1 MREKNCIITGGTS
14 GLGLN
19 LVKKFINNGF
29 FVHIIAR
36 DNTKIKKLLNY
47 FHERNLKSFN
57 FYQVDLAEES
67 ELKKAISQIKGLS
80 EIDVLINN
88 AGALFLK
95 KELNSKGVEKTFA
108 VNYLSHFSLTVSLID
123 LIKKTKNSRIV
134 NISSTFHKFAKLNL
148 NDINFSKN
156 YNGLV
161 AYCNSKLM
169 NILFNYKINRVYDN
183 SINCYAVNPGWV
195 NTNFGNNNPSR
206 LRFLLNLARNK
217 FAKKPSNVADDIYNL
232 CTGQEYLNYSGKY
245 LLRNKVIKS
254 SNLSYRSDLQDKL
267 WEMSLKMIN

>member
-36 DNTKIKKLLNY
+36 DNIKIKKLLNY
-47 FHERNLKSFN
+47 FHERNLRSFN

-67 ELKKAISQIKGLS
+67 ELNRSILQIKNLS
-80 EIDVLINN
+80 TIDVLINN

-95 KELNSKGVEKTFA
+95 KKLNSKGFEKTFA
-108 VNYLSHFSLTVSLID
+108 VNYLSHFSLTISLLD
-123 LIKKTKNSRIV
+123 LIKKNKNARIV
-134 NISSTFHKFAKLNL
+134 NISSMVHKFARLDL
-148 NDINFSKN
+148 NDINSSKN
-156 YNGLV
+156 YNGWI

-183 SINCYAVNPGWV
+183 SINCYAVHPGWL
-195 NTNFGNNNPSR
+195 NTNFGNNNQSS
-206 LRFLLNLARNK
+206 LRFLLNFARDK
-217 FAKKPSNVADDIYNL
+217 FAEEPSNVADEIYNL
-232 CTGQEYLNYSGKY
+232 CTNQKYLNYAGKY
-245 LLRNKVIKS
+245 IVKNKVTKS
-254 SNLSYRSDLQDKL
+254 SNLSYRLDLQDKL
-267 WEMSLKMIN
+267 WKMSLKMIN

>member
-1 MREKNCIITGGTS
+1 MKEKNCIITGGTS
-14 GLGLN
+14 GLGLS

-29 FVHIIAR
+29 FVHIIAK

-47 FHERNLKSFN
+47 FYERNFKSFN
-57 FYQVDLAEES
+57 FYQVDLAEKS
-67 ELKKAISQIKGLS
+67 ELKKAIQQIKSLS

-95 KELNSKGVEKTFA
+95 KELNSKGIEKTFV
-108 VNYLSHFSLTVSLID
+108 VNYLSNFFLTISLID
-123 LIKKTKNSRIV
+123 LIKKTKNSRII

-148 NDINFSKN
+148 DDINFSKN
-156 YNGLV
+156 YNGWI

-169 NILFNYKINRVYDN
+169 NIFLNYKIGRVYNN

-195 NTNFGNNNPSR
+195 NTNFGNNNPSS

-217 FAKKPSNVADDIYNL
+217 FAKNPSNVADDIFNL
-232 CTGQEYLNYSGKY
+232 CTGQEYLDYSGKY
-245 LLRNKVIKS
+245 LFRNKVVKS
-254 SNLSYRSDLQDKL
+254 SNLSYRQDLQDKL
-267 WEMSLKMIN
+267 WDMSMKMIN

>member
-14 GLGLN
+14 GLGLS

-36 DNTKIKKLLNY
+36 DNAKIKKLLNY
-47 FHERNLKSFN
+47 FYERNFKSFN
-57 FYQVDLAEES
+57 FYQVDLADES
-67 ELKKAISQIKGLS
+67 ELKKAILQLKSLS

-88 AGALFLK
+88 AGALFIK
-95 KELNSKGVEKTFA
+95 KELNSKGIEKTFV
-108 VNYLSHFSLTVSLID
+108 VNYLSHFFLTISLID

-148 NDINFSKN
+148 DDINFSKN
-156 YNGLV
+156 YNGWI

-169 NILFNYKINRVYDN
+169 NILLNYKIGRVYDN

-195 NTNFGNNNPSR
+195 NTNFGNNNPSS

-232 CTGQEYLNYSGKY
+232 CTGQEYLDYSGKY
-245 LLRNKVIKS
+245 LLRNKVVKS
-254 SNLSYRSDLQDKL
+254 SKLSYRQDLQDKL
-267 WEMSLKMIN
+267 WEMRLKMIN

>member
-1 MREKNCIITGGTS
+1 VRKKNCIITGGTS

-29 FVHIIAR
+29 FVHIIAK
-36 DNTKIKKLLNY
+36 DNIKIKKLLNY
-47 FHERNLKSFN
+47 FHERNLRSFN

-67 ELKKAISQIKGLS
+67 ELNRSILQIKNLS
-80 EIDVLINN
+80 TIDVLINN

-95 KELNSKGVEKTFA
+95 KKLNSKGFEKTFA
-108 VNYLSHFSLTVSLID
+108 VNYLSHFSLTISLID
-123 LIKKTKNSRIV
+123 LIKKNKNARIV
-134 NISSTFHKFAKLNL
+134 NISSMAHKFARLDL

-156 YNGLV
+156 YNGWI

-183 SINCYAVNPGWV
+183 SINCYAVHPGWL
-195 NTNFGNNNPSR
+195 NTNFGNNNQSS
-206 LRFLLNLARNK
+206 LRSLLNFARNK
-217 FAKKPSNVADDIYNL
+217 FAKEPSNVADEIYNL
-232 CTGQEYLNYSGKY
+232 CTSQEYLNYPGKY
-245 LLRNKVIKS
+245 LVKNKVTKS
-254 SNLSYRSDLQDKL
+254 SNLSYRLDLQDKL

>member
-14 GLGLN
+14 GLGLS

-47 FHERNLKSFN
+47 FYERNFKSFN

-67 ELKKAISQIKGLS
+67 ELKKAILQIKSLS

-88 AGALFLK
+88 AGALFIK
-95 KELNSKGVEKTFA
+95 KELNSKGIEKTFV
-108 VNYLSHFSLTVSLID
+108 VNYLSHFFLTISLID

-148 NDINFSKN
+148 DDINFSKN
-156 YNGLV
+156 YNGWI

-169 NILFNYKINRVYDN
+169 NILLNYKIGRVYDN

-195 NTNFGNNNPSR
+195 NTNFGNNNPSS

-232 CTGQEYLNYSGKY
+232 CTGQEYLDYSGKY
-245 LLRNKVIKS
+245 LLRNKVVKS
-254 SNLSYRSDLQDKL
+254 SNLSYRQDLQDKL

>member
-1 MREKNCIITGGTS
+1 MNEKNCIITGGTS
-14 GLGLN
+14 GLGLS
-19 LVKKFINNGF
+19 LVKKFIKSGF

-47 FHERNLKSFN
+47 FYERNLKSFN

-67 ELKKAISQIKGLS
+67 ELKKAILQIKSLS

-95 KELNSKGVEKTFA
+95 KALNSKGVEKTFA

-134 NISSTFHKFAKLNL
+134 NISSTLHKFAKLNL
-148 NDINFSKN
+148 DDINFSKN
-156 YNGLV
+156 YNGWI

-169 NILFNYKINRVYDN
+169 NILLNYKIGRVYDN
-183 SINCYAVNPGWV
+183 SINCYAVNPGWL
-195 NTNFGNNNPSR
+195 NTNFGNNNPSS
-206 LRFLLNLARNK
+206 LRFLLNLARRR
-217 FAKKPSNVADDIYNL
+217 FAKKPGNVADDIYNL
-232 CTGQEYLNYSGKY
+232 CTDQEYLNYSGKY
-245 LLRNKVIKS
+245 LMRNKVIKS
-254 SNLSYRSDLQDKL
+254 SNLSYRPDLQDKL

>member
-1 MREKNCIITGGTS
+1 M
-14 GLGLN
+14 
-19 LVKKFINNGF
+19 VKKFINNGF

-47 FHERNLKSFN
+47 FYERNLKSFN

-67 ELKKAISQIKGLS
+67 ELKKAILQIKSLS

-108 VNYLSHFSLTVSLID
+108 VNYLSHFSLTISLID

-148 NDINFSKN
+148 DDINFSKN
-156 YNGLV
+156 YNGWI

-169 NILFNYKINRVYDN
+169 NILLNYKIGRVYNN
-183 SINCYAVNPGWV
+183 SINCYAVNPGWL
-195 NTNFGNNNPSR
+195 NTNFGNNNPSS

-232 CTGQEYLNYSGKY
+232 CTDQEYLNYSGKY

-254 SNLSYRSDLQDKL
+254 SNLSYRQDLQDKL

>member
-14 GLGLN
+14 GLGLS
-19 LVKKFINNGF
+19 LVKKFIKNGF

-47 FHERNLKSFN
+47 FYERNLKSFN

-67 ELKKAISQIKGLS
+67 ELKKAILQIKSLS

-148 NDINFSKN
+148 DDINSSKN
-156 YNGLV
+156 YNGWI

-169 NILFNYKINRVYDN
+169 NILLNYKIGRVYDN
-183 SINCYAVNPGWV
+183 SINCYAVNPGWL
-195 NTNFGNNNPSR
+195 NTNFGNNNPSS
-206 LRFLLNLARNK
+206 LRFLLNLARRR
-217 FAKKPSNVADDIYNL
+217 FAKKPGNVADDIYNL
-232 CTGQEYLNYSGKY
+232 CTDQEYLNYSGKY
-245 LLRNKVIKS
+245 LMRNKVIKS
-254 SNLSYRSDLQDKL
+254 SNLSYRPDLQDKL

>member
-1 MREKNCIITGGTS
+1 MKEKNCIITGGTS
-14 GLGLN
+14 GLGLS

-29 FVHIIAR
+29 FVHIIAK

-47 FHERNLKSFN
+47 FYERNFKSFN
-57 FYQVDLAEES
+57 FYQVDLAEKS
-67 ELKKAISQIKGLS
+67 ELKKAIQQIKSLS

-95 KELNSKGVEKTFA
+95 KELNSKGIEKTFV
-108 VNYLSHFSLTVSLID
+108 VNYLSHFFLTISLID
-123 LIKKTKNSRIV
+123 LIKKTKNSRII

-148 NDINFSKN
+148 DDINFSKN
-156 YNGLV
+156 YNGWI

-169 NILFNYKINRVYDN
+169 NIFLNYKIGRVYNN

-195 NTNFGNNNPSR
+195 NTNFGNNNPSS

-217 FAKKPSNVADDIYNL
+217 FAKNPSNVADDIFNL
-232 CTGQEYLNYSGKY
+232 CTGQEYLDYSGKY
-245 LLRNKVIKS
+245 LFRNKVVKS
-254 SNLSYRSDLQDKL
+254 SNLSYRQDLQDKL
-267 WEMSLKMIN
+267 WDMSMKMIN

>member
-36 DNTKIKKLLNY
+36 DNIKIKKLLNY
-47 FHERNLKSFN
+47 FHEKNLRSFK

-67 ELKKAISQIKGLS
+67 ELNRSILQIKNLS
-80 EIDVLINN
+80 TIDVLINN

-95 KELNSKGVEKTFA
+95 KKLNSKGVEKTFA
-108 VNYLSHFSLTVSLID
+108 VNYLSHFSLTISLID
-123 LIKKTKNSRIV
+123 LIKKNKNGRIV
-134 NISSTFHKFAKLNL
+134 NISSMVHKFARLNL

-156 YNGLV
+156 YNGWI

-169 NILFNYKINRVYDN
+169 NILFNYKINRVYDS
-183 SINCYAVNPGWV
+183 SINCYAVHPGWL
-195 NTNFGNNNPSR
+195 NTNFGNNNQSS
-206 LRFLLNLARNK
+206 LRFLLNFARDK
-217 FAKKPSNVADDIYNL
+217 FAKEPSNVADEIYNL
-232 CTGQEYLNYSGKY
+232 CTNQKYLNYAGKY
-245 LLRNKVIKS
+245 IVKNKVTKS
-254 SNLSYRSDLQDKL
+254 SNLSYRLDLQDKL
-267 WEMSLKMIN
+267 WKMSLKMIN

>member
-14 GLGLN
+14 GLGLS

-36 DNTKIKKLLNY
+36 DNAKIKKLLNY
-47 FHERNLKSFN
+47 FYERNFKSFN

-67 ELKKAISQIKGLS
+67 ELKKAILQIKSLS

-95 KELNSKGVEKTFA
+95 KELNSKGIEKTFV
-108 VNYLSHFSLTVSLID
+108 VNYLSHFFLTISLID

-148 NDINFSKN
+148 DDINFSKN
-156 YNGLV
+156 YNGWI

-169 NILFNYKINRVYDN
+169 NILLNYKIGRVYDN

-195 NTNFGNNNPSR
+195 NTNFGNNNPSS

-232 CTGQEYLNYSGKY
+232 CTGQEYLDYSGKY
-245 LLRNKVIKS
+245 LLRNKVVKS
-254 SNLSYRSDLQDKL
+254 SNLSYRQDLQDKL

>member
-1 MREKNCIITGGTS
+1 VREKNCIITGGTS

-36 DNTKIKKLLNY
+36 DNIKIKKLLNY
-47 FHERNLKSFN
+47 FHEKNLRSFN

-67 ELKKAISQIKGLS
+67 ELNRSILQIKKLNT
-80 EIDVLINN
+80 IDVLINN

-95 KELNSKGVEKTFA
+95 KELNLKGIEKTFA

-123 LIKKTKNSRIV
+123 LIKKTKNARIV
-134 NISSTFHKFAKLNL
+134 NISSMVHKFAKLNL

-156 YNGLV
+156 YNGWI

-183 SINCYAVNPGWV
+183 SINCYAVHPGWL
-195 NTNFGNNNPSR
+195 NTNFGNNNQSS
-206 LRFLLNLARNK
+206 LRFLLNFARDK
-217 FAKKPSNVADDIYNL
+217 FAKEPSNVADEIYNL
-232 CTGQEYLNYSGKY
+232 CTNQKYLNYAGKY
-245 LLRNKVIKS
+245 IVKNKVTKS
-254 SNLSYRSDLQDKL
+254 SNLSYRLDLQDKL
-267 WEMSLKMIN
+267 WKMSLKMIN